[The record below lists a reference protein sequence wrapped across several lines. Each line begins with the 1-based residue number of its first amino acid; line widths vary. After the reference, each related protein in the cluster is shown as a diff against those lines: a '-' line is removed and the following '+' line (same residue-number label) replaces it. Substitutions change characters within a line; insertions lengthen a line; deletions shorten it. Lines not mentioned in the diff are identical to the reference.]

1 MASEILKVV
10 AIGNSRGVRIPSRLI
25 QRYGI
30 EDELE
35 LLETTEGLVL
45 RPVRSGKL
53 SFEESFRQM
62 AADAEALSGAD
73 SLEGTLADG
82 LEAEDW
88 PEIASGASRK
98 AKKRV
103 EKRPR

>member
-10 AIGNSRGVRIPSRLI
+10 GIGNSRGVRIPRRVI

-30 EDELE
+30 EDELQ
-35 LLETTEGLVL
+35 LLETAEGLLL

-62 AADAEALSGAD
+62 AADSDAQAEAL

-82 LEAEDW
+82 LEAENW
-88 PEIASGASRK
+88 AGVAGAIERK
-98 AKKRV
+98 GKKGIRG
-103 EKRPR
+103 RQR

>member
-1 MASEILKVV
+1 VASEILKVV
-10 AIGNSRGVRIPSRLI
+10 GIGNSRGVRIPRRVI

-30 EDELE
+30 EDELQ
-35 LLETTEGLVL
+35 LLETAEGLLL

-62 AADAEALSGAD
+62 AADSDAQAEAL

-82 LEAEDW
+82 LEAENW
-88 PEIASGASRK
+88 AGVAGAIERK
-98 AKKRV
+98 GKKGIRG
-103 EKRPR
+103 RQR

>member
-10 AIGNSRGVRIPSRLI
+10 EIGNSRGVRIPSRLI

-30 EDELE
+30 EDELQ
-35 LLETTEGLVL
+35 LLETAEGLLL

-62 AADAEALSGAD
+62 AADAQALTEAD

-88 PEIASGASRK
+88 SESASGSSRK

-103 EKRPR
+103 GKRPR

>member
-10 AIGNSRGVRIPSRLI
+10 EIGNSRGVRIPSRLI

-30 EDELE
+30 EDELQ
-35 LLETTEGLVL
+35 LLETAEGLLL
-45 RPVRSGKL
+45 RPIRSGKL

-62 AADAEALSGAD
+62 AADVEALTEAD

-88 PEIASGASRK
+88 SEVASCASRK
-98 AKKRV
+98 AKERVKR
-103 EKRPR
+103 RPR

>member
-10 AIGNSRGVRIPSRLI
+10 GIGNSRGVRIPSRLI

-30 EDELE
+30 EDELQ
-35 LLETTEGLVL
+35 LLETAEGLLL

-62 AADAEALSGAD
+62 AADSDAQAEAI
-73 SLEGTLADG
+73 SLEGTLEDG
-82 LEAEDW
+82 LEVEDW
-88 PEIASGASRK
+88 SGIAAATGRK
-98 AKKRV
+98 RKKGVAR
-103 EKRPR
+103 RPR

>member
-1 MASEILKVV
+1 VASEILKVV
-10 AIGNSRGVRIPSRLI
+10 EIGNSRGVRIPSRLI

-30 EDELE
+30 EDELQ
-35 LLETTEGLVL
+35 LLETAEGLLL

-62 AADAEALSGAD
+62 AADAEALTEAD

-88 PEIASGASRK
+88 SESASGASRK
-98 AKKRV
+98 AKKWV
-103 EKRPR
+103 GKRPW